1 MTPLRILF
9 AGTPELAVPTLSAL
23 LQAQDHGD
31 MGLPLEVVGVYTQ
44 PDRPA
49 GRGRQLQASPVKQ
62 LALARGLPV
71 VQPESPKRD
80 PAAVDR
86 LRAFDADLMV
96 VVAYG
101 LILPRSVLSAP
112 RLGCVNVHAS
122 LLPRWRGAAPIQ
134 RAIMAGDRETGVCIM
149 GMEAGLDTGPVY
161 LTRKTPIEPQ
171 ETAATLHERL
181 ADMGARALLEALPGI
196 ADGSLHPVPQA
207 DAQATYAHKLSKDE
221 AMIDWSQSAETIE
234 RLVRAFDPW
243 PVAQT
248 RIGDGVLRI
257 WSAEVDSEPVDS
269 EPAVTRP
276 PGTVIAATRTGI
288 AVATGQGILRITRV
302 QPPGK
307 RVMTAADYL
316 HARSLDGALLG

>member
-1 MTPLRILF
+1 MRPLRILF
-9 AGTPELAVPTLSAL
+9 AGTPELAVPTLSTL
-23 LQAQDHGD
+23 LQARDPGD
-31 MGLPLEVVGVYTQ
+31 AGPPLQVVGVYTQ

-62 LALARGLPV
+62 LALAWGLPV
-71 VQPESPKRD
+71 VQPESLKRD
-80 PAAVDR
+80 PAEVAR
-86 LRAFDADLMV
+86 LRAFDPDLMV

-112 RLGCVNVHAS
+112 RLGCINVHAS

-134 RAIMAGDRETGVCIM
+134 RAIIAGDRETGVCIM

-171 ETAATLHERL
+171 DTAATLHERL
-181 ADMGARALLEALPGI
+181 AAMGARALLEALPGI
-196 ADGSLHPVPQA
+196 ADGSLQPLPQA
-207 DAQATYAHKLSKDE
+207 DDQATYAHKLSKDE
-221 AMIDWSQSAETIE
+221 AMIDWRQPAETIE

-248 RIGDGVLRI
+248 RIGDSILRI
-257 WSAEVDSEPVDS
+257 WSAEVES
-269 EPAVTRP
+269 EPAVTQP
-276 PGTVIAATRTGI
+276 PGTVIAATRAGI
-288 AVATGQGILRITRV
+288 AVATGRGILRITRV

-316 HARSLDGALLG
+316 HARTLDGALLG